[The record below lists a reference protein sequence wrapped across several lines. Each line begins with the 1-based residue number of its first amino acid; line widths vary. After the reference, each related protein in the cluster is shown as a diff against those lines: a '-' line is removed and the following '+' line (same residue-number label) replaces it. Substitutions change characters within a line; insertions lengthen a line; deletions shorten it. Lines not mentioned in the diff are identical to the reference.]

1 MQDVTAA
8 GVKTALAAV
17 ASAERAANLGW
28 FFKTGP
34 GEYGEGDKFLG
45 LRVPQTREISKR
57 FIDLSQD
64 QISILLDSEYHEDRQ
79 LGLFVLVLQYKR
91 TKEPEDKARIFNFYI
106 QEARRGRV
114 NNWDLVDGTAPY
126 LGAYLVE
133 TNNLQPIW
141 DLAKEDDL
149 WLKRISVLLT
159 FAFLKAR
166 DEAPTF
172 EIAEYHLKHPHD
184 LMHKAVGWM
193 LREMGKINSKALTGF
208 LEKHATEMP
217 RTMLRY
223 SIEKLRE
230 DERQMWLKKRP

>member
-1 MQDVTAA
+1 MTTAA
-8 GVKTALAAV
+8 EAKTALRQLENHYQ
-17 ASAERAANLGW
+17 AENLGW

-45 LRVPQTREISKR
+45 LRVPQTRAISKQ

-91 TKEPEDKARIFNFYI
+91 AKELEEKARIFNFYI
-106 QEARRGRV
+106 EEAKRGRV
-114 NNWDLVDGTAPY
+114 NNWDLVDATAPY

-159 FAFLKAR
+159 FAFLKAK

-172 EIAEYHLKHPHD
+172 EIAEYHLHHQHD

-208 LEKHATEMP
+208 LEKHATQMP

-230 DERQMWLKKRP
+230 DERQKWLKKR

>member
-1 MQDVTAA
+1 MTTAA
-8 GVKTALAAV
+8 EAKKALRQLENHYQ
-17 ASAERAANLGW
+17 AENLGW

-45 LRVPQTREISKR
+45 LRVPQTREISKK

-64 QISILLDSEYHEDRQ
+64 QIGILLDSEYHEDRQ
-79 LGLFVLVLQYKR
+79 LGLFVLVLQFRR
-91 TKEPEDKARIFNFYI
+91 TKDLEDKARIFDFYL

-159 FAFLKAR
+159 FAFLRAK

-172 EIAEYHLKHPHD
+172 ELAEYHLKHEHD

-193 LREMGKINSKALTGF
+193 LREMGKFNKPALIEF

-223 SIEKLRE
+223 SIEKLE
-230 DERQMWLKKRP
+230 ETERKAWLAKK

>member
-1 MQDVTAA
+1 MTTAA
-8 GVKTALAAV
+8 EAKTALRQLENHYQAK
-17 ASAERAANLGW
+17 NLGW

-45 LRVPQTREISKR
+45 LRVPQTRAISKQ

-64 QISILLDSEYHEDRQ
+64 QISILLDSDFHEDRQ

-91 TKEPEDKARIFNFYI
+91 AKELEEKARIFNFYI
-106 QEARRGRV
+106 EEAKRGRV

-159 FAFLKAR
+159 FAFLKAK

-172 EIAEYHLKHPHD
+172 EIAEYHLHHQHD

-208 LEKHATEMP
+208 LEKHATQMP

-230 DERQMWLKKRP
+230 DERQKWLKKR

>member
-1 MQDVTAA
+1 MTTAA
-8 GVKTALAAV
+8 EAKTALRQLENHYQ
-17 ASAERAANLGW
+17 AENLGW

-45 LRVPQTREISKR
+45 LRVPQTRAISKQ

-91 TKEPEDKARIFNFYI
+91 AKELEEKARIFNFYI
-106 QEARRGRV
+106 EEAKRGRV

-159 FAFLKAR
+159 FAFLKAK

-172 EIAEYHLKHPHD
+172 EIAEYHLHHHHD

-208 LEKHATEMP
+208 LEKHATRMP

-230 DERQMWLKKRP
+230 DERQKWLKKR

>member
-1 MQDVTAA
+1 MTTAA
-8 GVKTALAAV
+8 EAKKALRKLENHYQ
-17 ASAERAANLGW
+17 AENLGW

-45 LRVPQTREISKR
+45 LRVPQTRAISKQ

-79 LGLFVLVLQYKR
+79 LGLFILILQFKR
-91 TKEPEDKARIFNFYI
+91 AKDLDEKQRIFTFYI
-106 QEARRGRV
+106 EEARRGRV

-133 TNNLQPIW
+133 ANNLQPIW
-141 DLAKEDDL
+141 DLAKEENL

-159 FAFLKAR
+159 FAFLRAK

-172 EIAEYHLKHPHD
+172 EIAEYHLNHPHD

-223 SIEKLRE
+223 SIEKLE
-230 DERQMWLKKRP
+230 ESERKAWLAKK

>member
-1 MQDVTAA
+1 MTTAA
-8 GVKTALAAV
+8 EAKKALRQLENHYQ
-17 ASAERAANLGW
+17 AENLGW

-106 QEARRGRV
+106 EEARRGRV

>member
-1 MQDVTAA
+1 MTTAA
-8 GVKTALAAV
+8 EAKTALRQLENHYQ
-17 ASAERAANLGW
+17 AENLGW

-45 LRVPQTREISKR
+45 LRVPQTRAISKQ

-91 TKEPEDKARIFNFYI
+91 AKELEEKARIFNFYI
-106 QEARRGRV
+106 EEAKRGRV
-114 NNWDLVDGTAPY
+114 NNWDLVDATAPY

-159 FAFLKAR
+159 FAFLKAK

-172 EIAEYHLKHPHD
+172 EIAEYHLHHHHD

-193 LREMGKINSKALTGF
+193 LREMGKNNSKALTGF
-208 LEKHATEMP
+208 LEKHATQMP

-230 DERQMWLKKRP
+230 DERQKWLKKR

>member
-1 MQDVTAA
+1 MTTAA
-8 GVKTALAAV
+8 EAKKALRQLENHYQ
-17 ASAERAANLGW
+17 AENLGW

-45 LRVPQTREISKR
+45 LRVPQTRTISKQ

-91 TKEPEDKARIFNFYI
+91 AKDLDEKQRLFTFYI
-106 QEARRGRV
+106 EEAKRGRV

-133 TNNLQPIW
+133 TNNLEPIW
-141 DLAKEDDL
+141 DLAKEENL

-159 FAFLKAR
+159 FAFLKAK

-172 EIAEYHLKHPHD
+172 EIAEYHLHHPHD

-193 LREMGKINSKALTGF
+193 LREMGKISPGALTEF
-208 LEKHATEMP
+208 LQKHATEMP

-230 DERQMWLKKRP
+230 DERQMWLKKR

>member
-1 MQDVTAA
+1 MTTAA
-8 GVKTALAAV
+8 EARKALRQLENHYQ
-17 ASAERAANLGW
+17 AENLGW

-45 LRVPQTREISKR
+45 LRVPQTRTISKQ

-79 LGLFVLVLQYKR
+79 LGLFVLVLQFKR
-91 TKEPEDKARIFNFYI
+91 AKDLDEKQRIFTFYI
-106 QEARRGRV
+106 EEARRGRV

-133 TNNLQPIW
+133 TSNLQPIW
-141 DLAKEDDL
+141 ELAKENDL

-159 FAFLKAR
+159 FAFLRAK

-172 EIAEYHLKHPHD
+172 EIAEYHLHHHHD

-208 LEKHATEMP
+208 LDKHATKMP

-230 DERQMWLKKRP
+230 DERQKWLKKR

>member
-1 MQDVTAA
+1 MTTAA
-8 GVKTALAAV
+8 EAKKALRQLENHYQ
-17 ASAERAANLGW
+17 AENLGW

-45 LRVPQTREISKR
+45 LRVPQTRTISKQ

-64 QISILLDSEYHEDRQ
+64 QISILLDSDYHEDRQ

-91 TKEPEDKARIFNFYI
+91 AKDLDEKQRIFTFYI
-106 QEARRGRV
+106 EEARRARV

-133 TNNLQPIW
+133 TNNLEPIW
-141 DLAKEDDL
+141 ALAEDDNL

-159 FAFLKAR
+159 FAFLRAK

-172 EIAEYHLKHPHD
+172 EIAEYHLHHPHD

-193 LREMGKINSKALTGF
+193 LREMGKFNKPALIEF

-223 SIEKLRE
+223 SIEKLDE
-230 DERQMWLKKRP
+230 DERQLWLKKR

>member
-1 MQDVTAA
+1 MTTAA
-8 GVKTALAAV
+8 EAKKALRKLENHYQ
-17 ASAERAANLGW
+17 AENLGW

-45 LRVPQTREISKR
+45 LRVPQTRTISKQ

-79 LGLFVLVLQYKR
+79 LGLFILVLQFKR
-91 TKEPEDKARIFNFYI
+91 VKDREDKARIFTFYI
-106 QEARRGRV
+106 EEAKKGRV
-114 NNWDLVDGTAPY
+114 NNWDLVDATAPY

-141 DLAKEDDL
+141 DLAKEDNL

-159 FAFLKAR
+159 FAFLRAK

-172 EIAEYHLKHPHD
+172 EIAEYHLHHTHD

-193 LREMGKINSKALTGF
+193 LREMGKFNLKALTGF

-223 SIEKLRE
+223 SIEKLNE
-230 DERQMWLKKRP
+230 NERQFWLKKR

>member
-1 MQDVTAA
+1 MTTAA
-8 GVKTALAAV
+8 EAKKALRKLENHYQ
-17 ASAERAANLGW
+17 AENLGW

-45 LRVPQTREISKR
+45 LRVPQTRAISKQ

-79 LGLFVLVLQYKR
+79 LGLFILILQFKR
-91 TKEPEDKARIFNFYI
+91 AKDLDEKQRIFTFYI
-106 QEARRGRV
+106 EEARRGRV

-141 DLAKEDDL
+141 DLAKEENL

-159 FAFLKAR
+159 FAFLRAK

-172 EIAEYHLKHPHD
+172 EIAEYHLNHPHD

-223 SIEKLRE
+223 SIEKLE
-230 DERQMWLKKRP
+230 ESERKAWLAKK

>member
-1 MQDVTAA
+1 MTTAA
-8 GVKTALAAV
+8 EAKKALRQLENHYQ
-17 ASAERAANLGW
+17 AENLGW

-45 LRVPQTREISKR
+45 LRVPQTRTISKQ

-91 TKEPEDKARIFNFYI
+91 AKELEEKARIFNFYI
-106 QEARRGRV
+106 EEAKRGRV

-141 DLAKEDDL
+141 ELAKESDL

-159 FAFLKAR
+159 FAFLKAK

-172 EIAEYHLKHPHD
+172 EIAEYHLHHHHD

-208 LEKHATEMP
+208 LEKHATQMP

-223 SIEKLRE
+223 SIGKLRE
-230 DERQMWLKKRP
+230 DERQKWLKKR